1 MCLGYNLLVLI
12 RVLLWQFP
20 LIIFSDN
27 CFFSLHGFLSWCV
40 GLYICINLLNPFMK
54 SFHLKKYPSF
64 EYNLHL
70 DPFKDT
76 HFYTVLTWRFRWS
89 VFRFCRRYLQH
100 TPGPPPMWRRSLWG
114 WIQGECPGGPSQTAL
129 TFPQKPL
136 GNTQQNNK
144 VHATTLKVISCYFFR
159 KCSIK
164 YTILQDLFS
173 NNTGYWDELISFHS
187 LRKLLYSESANI

>member
-1 MCLGYNLLVLI
+1 MTI
-12 RVLLWQFP
+12 S
-20 LIIFSDN
+20 LIIFFGQLV
-27 CFFSLHGFLSWCV
+27 FFSLHGFLSWCV
-40 GLYICINLLNPFMK
+40 GSYICINLLNPFMK

-114 WIQGECPGGPSQTAL
+114 WIQGECPGGPSRLPWHSHRNPWAIHNKTTRSIQLPWRSFRAI
-129 TFPQKPL
+129 FSENVQS
-136 GNTQQNNK
+136 NTPYCK
-144 VHATTLKVISCYFFR
+144 IF
-159 KCSIK
+159 
-164 YTILQDLFS
+164 FS
-173 NNTGYWDELISFHS
+173 NNTGNWFPFTLFASYSTVRGQTSKW
-187 LRKLLYSESANI
+187 LLLNIVWNKN